1 MLQSGRVAEW
11 QSGKVTGW
19 LCIVLFILCS
29 CVSPILVQPE
39 DSSENHL
46 TVDQNLQ
53 DREFDEIDPI
63 QAPAT
68 AAIVADAV
76 PVHRLPS
83 LQSEIIHTLSEGNTY
98 PVSGRSSNGIWMYL
112 SIDNKSGGWVS
123 IRYLSV
129 VGAITALEITEV
141 PKEIIVSSWDVA
153 IIKIEQDDDVDVQDR
168 LYVRTEPESFARVI
182 GYVDD
187 GDSYPVL
194 NRSEDDLWLQIP
206 GSDVIPTDNPVG
218 GWIASHY
225 TTLQE
230 RIVNPLLAPVEFTP
244 PLPADEPTVTI
255 QIPTEE
261 QLLVRNA
268 PRPDGEVLGYVSD
281 GERYRILDESE
292 QYSWILIEGGQTNT
306 HPYSGWVA
314 GQYAII
320 NHSLYQ
326 SLGSSTEP
334 SADTNES
341 IYTVTPSLKAVVRL
355 QGNLL
360 INVRYAP
367 TRQSAIVGY
376 IYSQEPVQIEGRSFD
391 ERWYLVN
398 GDSTTA
404 NPHGGWIASH
414 LVELSSE
421 VADEFGAVTDGT
433 QRRTMR
439 PELTDFDATIFP
451 YSDKFRY
458 ALVNTEGAP
467 LRVRSEPNTTSKTL
481 AFAQDGEL
489 YIIAD
494 YTENGQWIALQDSSN
509 RWSGWS
515 AAEYLVLLE

>member
-1 MLQSGRVAEW
+1 LLQSGRVAEW

-326 SLGSSTEP
+326 SQDPLYRPLVAYTSFSLLRNSQPRIQSGAPEFDLPPRTTATLSPFATLSPSQLTQPESPSMTTRSILGSSTEP

-367 TRQSAIVGY
+367 TRRRFNDCQSSWGMDCQPP
-376 IYSQEPVQIEGRSFD
+376 S
-391 ERWYLVN
+391 
-398 GDSTTA
+398 
-404 NPHGGWIASH
+404 
-414 LVELSSE
+414 
-421 VADEFGAVTDGT
+421 
-433 QRRTMR
+433 
-439 PELTDFDATIFP
+439 
-451 YSDKFRY
+451 
-458 ALVNTEGAP
+458 
-467 LRVRSEPNTTSKTL
+467 
-481 AFAQDGEL
+481 
-489 YIIAD
+489 
-494 YTENGQWIALQDSSN
+494 
-509 RWSGWS
+509 
-515 AAEYLVLLE
+515 